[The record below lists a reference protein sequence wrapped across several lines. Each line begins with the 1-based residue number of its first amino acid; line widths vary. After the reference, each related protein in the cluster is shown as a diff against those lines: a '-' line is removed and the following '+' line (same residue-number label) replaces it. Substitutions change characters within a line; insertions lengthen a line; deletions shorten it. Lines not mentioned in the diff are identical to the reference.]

1 MESKRKSMDAPPKK
15 AGKSLISKII
25 AWIHL
30 WPSLVSA
37 VILIFVCITGTV
49 IVYCDEIMEWSA
61 GNARYVQEIKKER
74 LSVEQLVANLRQE
87 FPDRRNPGYM
97 VSYKDPKRSVRFNM
111 FSKELGLRMVYVDPY
126 TGKVLK
132 DDGTIYFFY
141 ITAHLHNSLLLGKT
155 GAWVVDIATII
166 FLIELITGLVL
177 WWPAKWTK
185 STRDASFKVKWKA
198 KFKRLNYDLHNVIG
212 FYALS
217 ICLIL
222 TVTGMIIAFKPF
234 AKFTIE
240 AFGGSA
246 SHDWEAQLPAFD
258 ASKRPS
264 DINRTISELFA
275 AHPDKKEAQLE
286 TFKIDSAGTLGLR
299 LARTIG
305 LKSADDAHVFFV
317 DRYSGKPVA
326 APKEAKMH
334 EVVENWYWSLHMGTW
349 MGQVGK
355 LATFIGGLVS
365 TSLPITGFLI
375 WWGRRRKKKSNV
387 DDIKTKVS
395 ISTPLRSYKPKMMKQ
410 ANN

>member
-1 MESKRKSMDAPPKK
+1 MEARKKAMAAPPKK
-15 AGKSLISKII
+15 SGKSWLSKTI

-30 WPSLVSA
+30 WPSLISA
-37 VILIFVCITGTV
+37 LILIFVCLTGTI

-61 GNARYVQEIKKER
+61 GDARYVQEIKEER
-74 LSVEQLVANLRQE
+74 LTVEQLITHLRKE

-97 VSYKDPKRSVRFNM
+97 VSYRDPERSVRFNM

-155 GAWVVDIATII
+155 GAWIVDVATII

-177 WWPAKWTK
+177 WWPVKWTK

-217 ICLIL
+217 ICMIL
-222 TVTGMIIAFKPF
+222 TVTGLIIAFEPF
-234 AKFTIE
+234 SKFTIK
-240 AFGGSA
+240 AFGGNA
-246 SHDWEAQLPAFD
+246 SHDWEEQLPAFD
-258 ASKRPS
+258 DLKQPA
-264 DINRTISELFA
+264 DINQTIAKLFDSYPNA
-275 AHPDKKEAQLE
+275 KEAQVA
-286 TFKIDSAGTLGLR
+286 TFKIDSVGTYGLR

-305 LKSADDAHVFFV
+305 LKSADNAHIFFV
-317 DRYSGKPVA
+317 DRYSGKPIA
-326 APKEAKMH
+326 TPKEAEMH

-349 MGQVGK
+349 MDQVGK
-355 LATFIGGLVS
+355 LTTFIGGLVS

-375 WWGRRRKKKSNV
+375 WWGRRKKGKKKAQEPV
-387 DDIKTKVS
+387 KKI
-395 ISTPLRSYKPKMMKQ
+395 PLGRQTSYKPKRLEI
-410 ANN
+410 NS